1 MNAGNHKY
9 TTTTTTK
16 NIVRINARK
25 ITLIAIKIVAKNGG
39 KNTRIQ
45 DN

>member
-9 TTTTTTK
+9 TTTTK
-16 NIVRINARK
+16 YVVRINARK
-25 ITLIAIKIVAKNGG
+25 ITLIAIKIVAK
-39 KNTRIQ
+39 KRRKKTRIQ